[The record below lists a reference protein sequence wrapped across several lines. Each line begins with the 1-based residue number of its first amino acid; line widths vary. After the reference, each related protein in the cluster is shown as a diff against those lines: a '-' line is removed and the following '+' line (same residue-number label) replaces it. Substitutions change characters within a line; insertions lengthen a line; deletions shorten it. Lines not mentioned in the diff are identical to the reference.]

1 MVKIWYLSFLNEL
14 WGGILQLG
22 NLLSQL
28 VNARTCVTVN
38 LHRNLY

>member
-1 MVKIWYLSFLNEL
+1 MVKLKIWYLSFLNEL
-14 WGGILQLG
+14 RGSVLQLG

-38 LHRNLY
+38 L